1 MMTANNITRLLDNR
15 KINYRAFEL
24 PRQKLDAEQT
34 ARLLNAP
41 LSIIFKSI
49 VIERVNPGKPI
60 LAVVPGD
67 KEVNLKTLAKV
78 VGEKK
83 GAKSAWERAQDRVE
97 ELLSKYQPSPI
108 SDEIKEELREITTKA
123 ANQVGMKELPDLSF
137 D

>member
-1 MMTANNITRLLDNR
+1 MVKQN
-15 KINYRAFEL
+15 KYRGSL
-24 PRQKLDAEQT
+24 
-34 ARLLNAP
+34 
-41 LSIIFKSI
+41 
-49 VIERVNPGKPI
+49 G
-60 LAVVPGD
+60 
-67 KEVNLKTLAKV
+67 
-78 VGEKK
+78 KK